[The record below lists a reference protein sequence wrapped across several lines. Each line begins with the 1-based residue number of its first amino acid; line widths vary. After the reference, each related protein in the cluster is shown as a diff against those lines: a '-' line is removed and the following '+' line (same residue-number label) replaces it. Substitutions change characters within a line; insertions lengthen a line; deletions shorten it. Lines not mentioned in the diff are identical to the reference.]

1 MTVKVVSNFLA
12 KKTSSKTSFTKHQ
25 VYLTITESHVKQSK
39 GIYIITTTHL
49 ITKLQSLQQPDSYQ
63 QLHTICPKIWNMKQS
78 REVSFINAEQAIH
91 QRLSKPCLG
100 IN

>member
-39 GIYIITTTHL
+39 NNRDLYYHYYTFNNQTPEPPAPRFLPAVAH
-49 ITKLQSLQQPDSYQ
+49 Y
-63 QLHTICPKIWNMKQS
+63 
-78 REVSFINAEQAIH
+78 
-91 QRLSKPCLG
+91 LS
-100 IN
+100 